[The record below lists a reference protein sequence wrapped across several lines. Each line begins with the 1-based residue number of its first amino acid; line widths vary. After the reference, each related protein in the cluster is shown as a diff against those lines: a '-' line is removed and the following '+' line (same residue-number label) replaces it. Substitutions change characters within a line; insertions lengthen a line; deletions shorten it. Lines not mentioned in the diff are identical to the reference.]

1 MNLEIFNETNTETPE
16 INFLELK
23 NKILGDN
30 FDLTISFLLPKNSQK
45 INKRQRKQSYVPN
58 TLSFK
63 YSPTSGE
70 IIMTPEI
77 IEGEDYTLADENIV
91 LYTEKI
97 LYLTIHSML
106 HLTDLDHG
114 EEMERLEVKYFKLY
128 CKQ

>member
-23 NKILGDN
+23 NKILGEN

-45 INKRQRKQSYVPN
+45 INKKQRKQSYVPN

-70 IIMTPEI
+70 IVMTPEI
-77 IEGEDYTLADENIV
+77 IEKEEYTLGE
-91 LYTEKI
+91 ESI
-97 LYLTIHSML
+97 LQYGDKVIYLTIHSML

-114 EEMERLEVKYFKLY
+114 EEMDNLEKKYFKEHKL
-128 CKQ
+128 